1 MHGLA
6 ALTAIAALA
15 LTGCA
20 AAAAATSTAGTTAV
34 TVKGGALLKVQGT
47 FEMTGGPIWPG
58 QSGPSVRPLAG
69 TVTFRDGQGH
79 TVGVKV
85 GPSGKFTVNLRAG
98 QYTAIAETRQIEQQ
112 NPDGSYSST
121 PIVRPVTVTARAGQP
136 ARVSIVCYVP

>member
-6 ALTAIAALA
+6 AGMAIAALA

-20 AAAAATSTAGTTAV
+20 ATAATSTGVITAV
-34 TVKGGALLKVQGT
+34 TTKGGALLKVQGT
-47 FEMTGGPIWPG
+47 FEMLGGPMRPG

-69 TVTFRDGQGH
+69 TVTFRDSHGH
-79 TVGVKV
+79 TVGVTV
-85 GPSGKFTVNLRAG
+85 GPSGRFTVDLRAG
-98 QYTAIAETRQIEQQ
+98 KYTVIAETRQIEQQ

-121 PIVRPVTVTARAGQP
+121 PIVQPVTVTAAAGGP

>member
-6 ALTAIAALA
+6 AGTALAALA

-20 AAAAATSTAGTTAV
+20 AAAAPGTGMTTAV
-34 TVKGGALLKVQGT
+34 TVTGDALVKVQGT
-47 FEMTGGPIWPG
+47 FEMTGGPMRPG

-79 TVGVKV
+79 TVDVTV
-85 GPSGKFTVNLRAG
+85 GPSGKFTVDLRAG
-98 QYTAIAETRQIEQQ
+98 KYTAIAETRQLERQ

-121 PIVRPVTVTARAGQP
+121 PIVRPVTVRATAGQP